1 MTKLKRSECVVLPL
15 VLKGTW
21 YDMIASGVKTEEYRD
36 VTPRYISRFRN
47 FQRRCS
53 DRCVDPMGHGY
64 QRTPRRANAV
74 VAFSRGYVK
83 PSMFFTIRCSLARG
97 TPPVMDA
104 WGDHWAFAAIRS
116 VSLYPEWG
124 EPNGGHFVIQLCDRV
139 ELVDE

>member
-15 VLKGTW
+15 VLKGKW

-47 FQRRCS
+47 FQQKCS
-53 DRCVDPMGHGY
+53 DRWADIMGHGY
-64 QRTPRRANAV
+64 KWVPRRANAV

-83 PSMFFTIRCSLARG
+83 PDMFFTIKCSLARG
-97 TPPVMDA
+97 APPVMDA
-104 WGDHWAFAAIRS
+104 WGDHWAFAAVRS

-124 EPNGGHFVIQLCDRV
+124 EPTGDHFVIQLCDRV